1 MNKNK
6 KAQNVMEYLL
16 IASMVALAGYYF
28 TAKFDMTKLK
38 NYVFNRPASTET
50 INGVSGTRIK
60 IESMTQ

>member
-16 IASMVALAGYYF
+16 IASMVAIAGYYF
-28 TAKFDMTKLK
+28 TAKFDIKKLR
-38 NYVFNRPASTET
+38 NYVFDRPASTGT
-50 INGVSGTRIK
+50 VNGVTGTRIK